1 MMMEIGM
8 HSKWLAKM
16 VHGFSATLIMFGTL
30 GGLAWSPPS
39 SVKAETKTKQQTER
53 NEGIINVSAKD
64 FLERFHLN
72 GSATYKYD
80 EKSDT
85 GIVTLTEDVKEQAG
99 NFTLKDRIDL
109 DKSFELTGSVNL
121 GSDSKTTGADGI
133 GFAFHPGDTK
143 AVGYR
148 GANMGIGGLQN
159 AIGFQLDTFHNSYSA
174 PDPNGAYPNYQLG
187 WEADPN
193 VNPYGAFVTTDG
205 EKGWATIDTDTVQKF
220 DGPKNIDGKFRP
232 FKISYD
238 GKTRLLTVQYDA
250 AEGAKYWTY
259 TIPKGEQYQQMAMAV
274 SASTG
279 GSKNK
284 HQYKFDNF
292 KYESWSGINVRYVRE
307 DKDGYHDIA
316 DPESMSGPDGQEYK
330 TEQKDIAGY
339 RFKEMGKDS
348 LPAAGIYSGT
358 GGTVIYVYEST
369 QLDSAGVKVIHKTE
383 DGKILK
389 TENATYG
396 KDSSGNPLPPI
407 VGNQY
412 FTQQGT
418 FDGYVF
424 VKVDEGGWAP
434 TGFLEKDEGIVTY
447 IYRDKNAPETAMPVT
462 VNHVDKSTGNLLKEE
477 MATFPDGL
485 FVGQR
490 YTSEIGKFPGFKYVG
505 IDENGLKPEGIL
517 DNKGGA
523 VTYYYEPE
531 PESAGEVKVHY
542 QTEDGKL
549 LGNADA
555 DYPDGQ
561 HVGKQYTTKQKA
573 FDGYEFVKVDEE
585 KGLAATGTLTPDDG
599 DVYYIYKEV
608 KPDPEP
614 AGEVKVHYQT
624 EDGKTLGSADADY
637 PDGQHVGK
645 QYTTKQKAFD
655 GYEFV
660 KVDEEKGL
668 AATGTL
674 TADGGD
680 VYYIYKVVEPT
691 PEPAGKVTVHYQTED
706 GQSLG
711 STMASYPDGQ
721 HVGKQY
727 TTEKRDFDGYEFV
740 KVDEGKGLAA
750 NGTLTA
756 DDGDVYYI
764 YKEVE
769 PIPEP
774 AGKVMVRY
782 VTDDAEPKELKD
794 SEEAEYLDEQV
805 VGGRYQTI
813 KYTFEGY
820 SFKEVSS
827 DGLPVSSYL
836 TAEGGT
842 VTYVYS
848 KEDDPAKCGRVHVT
862 HQTVDGEKLDSHEAD
877 YPNGQAVGERYEA
890 SPRDFRPLTYLFMT
904 EDSAPATG
912 TLEENDKQ
920 VTFVYGDADDNL
932 PNVKVEYKTEDGD
945 LLGNAVATYPE
956 GQEVG
961 KPYQTNQR
969 DFDGYSFVRVDAA
982 GLAANGDIPEGGG
995 MVIYLYQANPTD
1007 PTPGEPDPDPT
1018 DPEPSPVPDPKPDP
1032 EPTPEPSDPT
1042 EPSNPGDE
1050 SSSGS
1055 SESGNSSSNTDS
1067 SDTESNGNDVN
1078 SGSNTGGGN
1087 GNTSNSDSSSVN
1099 SDGTGTTTSES
1110 STTGNQNADTGK
1122 ENSNNQQQTTT
1133 GNTNTDNQLTNGQS
1147 QNYPVTDVLGEVQ
1160 RSGMVSEE
1168 TSAEQSTP
1176 SAEEATAT
1184 HDSGQALAGNQ
1195 PAMAQIDPG
1204 EPATKSSAK
1213 KDSGDLPFVGQR
1225 TEALVTI
1232 GVLALLVT
1240 FTGFY
1245 MFQKRS
1251 KK

>member
-1 MMMEIGM
+1 MMMEIGT
-8 HSKWLAKM
+8 HSKWVAKM
-16 VHGFSATLIMFGTL
+16 AHGFSATLIMFGTL
-30 GGLAWSPPS
+30 GGLAWSPPAS
-39 SVKAETKTKQQTER
+39 AKAETKTKQQTER

-64 FLERFHLN
+64 FLERFNLN
-72 GSATYKYD
+72 GSAKYKYD
-80 EKSDT
+80 EASDT
-85 GIVTLTEDVKEQAG
+85 GIVTLTENELEQAG

-121 GSDSKTTGADGI
+121 GSDPKTSGADGI

-174 PDPNGAYPNYQLG
+174 PDPNGKYPNYQLG

-205 EKGWATIDTDTVQKF
+205 EKGWATIDTATVQKF
-220 DGPKNIDGKFRP
+220 DGSKNIDGKFRP

-284 HQYKFDNF
+284 HQYKFDDF

-330 TEQKDIAGY
+330 TEQKEISGY
-339 RFKEMGKDS
+339 KFKEMGKDS
-348 LPAAGIYSGT
+348 LPASGTFSGT

-369 QLDSAGVKVIHKTE
+369 QSDSAGVKVIHKTE

-424 VKVDEGGWAP
+424 VKVDESGWAP

-505 IDENGLKPEGIL
+505 IDENGLKPTGIL
-517 DNKGGA
+517 DTKGGA

-531 PESAGEVKVHY
+531 
-542 QTEDGKL
+542 
-549 LGNADA
+549 
-555 DYPDGQ
+555 
-561 HVGKQYTTKQKA
+561 
-573 FDGYEFVKVDEE
+573 
-585 KGLAATGTLTPDDG
+585 
-599 DVYYIYKEV
+599 
-608 KPDPEP
+608 PEP

-668 AATGTL
+668 AANGTL

-680 VYYIYKVVEPT
+680 VYYIYKAVEPD
-691 PEPAGKVTVHYQTED
+691 PEPAGKITVHYQTED
-706 GQSLG
+706 GKSLG
-711 STMASYPDGQ
+711 SAMAGYPDGQ

-740 KVDEGKGLAA
+740 KVDEEKGLAA
-750 NGTLTA
+750 TGTLTA

-764 YKEVE
+764 YKATET
-769 PIPEP
+769 PDPDPEP

-794 SEEAEYLDEQV
+794 SEEAKYLDEQV
-805 VGGRYQTI
+805 VGGRYQTT

-827 DGLPVSSYL
+827 DGLPESGYL

-848 KEDDPAKCGRVHVT
+848 KEDDPAKCGRAHVT

-890 SPRDFRPLTYLFMT
+890 SPRDFRPLTYLFTT
-904 EDSAPATG
+904 EDSDPATG
-912 TLEENDKQ
+912 TLEEADKQ

-945 LLGNAVATYPE
+945 LLGSAVATYPE
-956 GQEVG
+956 GQQVG

-969 DFDGYSFVRVDAA
+969 EFNGYSFVRIDAA
-982 GLAANGDIPEGGG
+982 GLAANGDIPESGGT
-995 MVIYLYQANPTD
+995 VTYLYRANPTD
-1007 PTPGEPDPDPT
+1007 PTPGEPDPDPDPT

-1032 EPTPEPSDPT
+1032 DPEPTPEPSDPT
-1042 EPSNPGDE
+1042 EPSNPGNG
-1050 SSSGS
+1050 SGS
-1055 SESGNSSSNTDS
+1055 DNSESNNGSSNTDS
-1067 SDTESNGNDVN
+1067 SDNESNGNDVN
-1078 SGSNTGGGN
+1078 SGSNIGGGN
-1087 GNTSNSDSSSVN
+1087 GNTSNSDSSSVAGN
-1099 SDGTGTTTSES
+1099 GTGTTTS
-1110 STTGNQNADTGK
+1110 NADTGN
-1122 ENSNNQQQTTT
+1122 ENSNNQQQATT

-1147 QNYPVTDVLGEVQ
+1147 QVHPVTDVLGEVQ
-1160 RSGMVSEE
+1160 QSGM
-1168 TSAEQSTP
+1168 TSGESSTEQST
-1176 SAEEATAT
+1176 SSVEEATAT
-1184 HDSGQALAGNQ
+1184 HDSGQALAGSQ

-1204 EPATKSSAK
+1204 EPAAKSPVK
-1213 KDSGDLPFVGQR
+1213 KDSGGLPFVGQR

-1240 FTGFY
+1240 LTGFY
-1245 MFQKRS
+1245 MFKKRS

>member
-1 MMMEIGM
+1 MMMEISM

-39 SVKAETKTKQQTER
+39 SAKAETKTKQRTER

-80 EKSDT
+80 AKNDT

-121 GSDSKTTGADGI
+121 GSDSETTGADGI

-174 PDPNGAYPNYQLG
+174 PDPNGKYPNYQLG

-205 EKGWATIDTDTVQKF
+205 EKGWATIDTATVQKF
-220 DGPKNIDGKFRP
+220 DGSKNIDGKFRP

-284 HQYKFDNF
+284 HQYKFDDF

-330 TEQKDIAGY
+330 TEQKEISGY
-339 RFKEMGKDS
+339 KFKEMGKDS
-348 LPAAGIYSGT
+348 LPASGTYSGT

-369 QLDSAGVKVIHKTE
+369 QSDSAGVKVIHKTE

-424 VKVDEGGWAP
+424 VKVDESGWAP

-462 VNHVDKSTGNLLKEE
+462 VNHVDKSTGNLLKEGL
-477 MATFPDGL
+477 ATFPDGL

-490 YTSEIGKFPGFKYVG
+490 YTSEIGEFPGFKYVG
-505 IDENGLKPEGIL
+505 IDENGLKPTGIL

-531 PESAGEVKVHY
+531 
-542 QTEDGKL
+542 
-549 LGNADA
+549 
-555 DYPDGQ
+555 
-561 HVGKQYTTKQKA
+561 
-573 FDGYEFVKVDEE
+573 
-585 KGLAATGTLTPDDG
+585 
-599 DVYYIYKEV
+599 
-608 KPDPEP
+608 PEP

-668 AATGTL
+668 AANGTL
-674 TADGGD
+674 TADGG
-680 VYYIYKVVEPT
+680 
-691 PEPAGKVTVHYQTED
+691 
-706 GQSLG
+706 
-711 STMASYPDGQ
+711 
-721 HVGKQY
+721 
-727 TTEKRDFDGYEFV
+727 
-740 KVDEGKGLAA
+740 
-750 NGTLTA
+750 
-756 DDGDVYYI
+756 
-764 YKEVE
+764 
-769 PIPEP
+769 
-774 AGKVMVRY
+774 
-782 VTDDAEPKELKD
+782 
-794 SEEAEYLDEQV
+794 
-805 VGGRYQTI
+805 
-813 KYTFEGY
+813 
-820 SFKEVSS
+820 
-827 DGLPVSSYL
+827 
-836 TAEGGT
+836 
-842 VTYVYS
+842 
-848 KEDDPAKCGRVHVT
+848 
-862 HQTVDGEKLDSHEAD
+862 
-877 YPNGQAVGERYEA
+877 
-890 SPRDFRPLTYLFMT
+890 
-904 EDSAPATG
+904 
-912 TLEENDKQ
+912 
-920 VTFVYGDADDNL
+920 
-932 PNVKVEYKTEDGD
+932 
-945 LLGNAVATYPE
+945 
-956 GQEVG
+956 
-961 KPYQTNQR
+961 
-969 DFDGYSFVRVDAA
+969 
-982 GLAANGDIPEGGG
+982 
-995 MVIYLYQANPTD
+995 
-1007 PTPGEPDPDPT
+1007 
-1018 DPEPSPVPDPKPDP
+1018 
-1032 EPTPEPSDPT
+1032 
-1042 EPSNPGDE
+1042 
-1050 SSSGS
+1050 
-1055 SESGNSSSNTDS
+1055 
-1067 SDTESNGNDVN
+1067 
-1078 SGSNTGGGN
+1078 
-1087 GNTSNSDSSSVN
+1087 
-1099 SDGTGTTTSES
+1099 
-1110 STTGNQNADTGK
+1110 
-1122 ENSNNQQQTTT
+1122 
-1133 GNTNTDNQLTNGQS
+1133 
-1147 QNYPVTDVLGEVQ
+1147 
-1160 RSGMVSEE
+1160 
-1168 TSAEQSTP
+1168 
-1176 SAEEATAT
+1176 
-1184 HDSGQALAGNQ
+1184 
-1195 PAMAQIDPG
+1195 
-1204 EPATKSSAK
+1204 
-1213 KDSGDLPFVGQR
+1213 
-1225 TEALVTI
+1225 
-1232 GVLALLVT
+1232 
-1240 FTGFY
+1240 
-1245 MFQKRS
+1245 
-1251 KK
+1251 

>member
-1 MMMEIGM
+1 MMMEISM

-39 SVKAETKTKQQTER
+39 SAKAETKTKQRTER

-80 EKSDT
+80 AKNDT

-121 GSDSKTTGADGI
+121 GSDSETTGADGI

-174 PDPNGAYPNYQLG
+174 PDPNGKYPNYQLG

-205 EKGWATIDTDTVQKF
+205 EKGWATIDTATVQKF
-220 DGPKNIDGKFRP
+220 DGSKNIDGKFRP

-284 HQYKFDNF
+284 HQYKFDDF

-330 TEQKDIAGY
+330 TEQKEISGY
-339 RFKEMGKDS
+339 KFKEMGKDS
-348 LPAAGIYSGT
+348 LPASGTYSGT

-369 QLDSAGVKVIHKTE
+369 QSDSAGVKVIHKTE

-424 VKVDEGGWAP
+424 VKVDESGWAP

-462 VNHVDKSTGNLLKEE
+462 VNHVDKSTGNLLKEGL
-477 MATFPDGL
+477 ATFPDGL

-490 YTSEIGKFPGFKYVG
+490 YTSEIGEFPGFKYVG
-505 IDENGLKPEGIL
+505 IDENGLKPTGIL

-531 PESAGEVKVHY
+531 
-542 QTEDGKL
+542 
-549 LGNADA
+549 
-555 DYPDGQ
+555 
-561 HVGKQYTTKQKA
+561 
-573 FDGYEFVKVDEE
+573 
-585 KGLAATGTLTPDDG
+585 
-599 DVYYIYKEV
+599 
-608 KPDPEP
+608 PEP

-668 AATGTL
+668 AANGTL

-680 VYYIYKVVEPT
+680 VYYIYKAVEPD
-691 PEPAGKVTVHYQTED
+691 PEPAGKIIVHYQTED
-706 GQSLG
+706 GKSLG
-711 STMASYPDGQ
+711 SAIADYPDGQ
-721 HVGKQY
+721 HVGKKY

-740 KVDEGKGLAA
+740 KVDEEKGLAA
-750 NGTLTA
+750 TGTLTA

-764 YKEVE
+764 YKATET
-769 PIPEP
+769 PDPDPEP

-794 SEEAEYLDEQV
+794 SEEANYLDEQV
-805 VGGRYQTI
+805 VGGRYQTT

-820 SFKEVSS
+820 SFKEISS
-827 DGLPVSSYL
+827 DGLPESGYL

-890 SPRDFRPLTYLFMT
+890 SPRDFRPLTYLFTT
-904 EDSAPATG
+904 EDSDPATG
-912 TLEENDKQ
+912 TLEEADKQ
-920 VTFVYGDADDNL
+920 VTFVYGDADDAL

-945 LLGNAVATYPE
+945 LLGSAVATYPE
-956 GQEVG
+956 GQQVG

-969 DFDGYSFVRVDAA
+969 EFNGYSFVRIDAA

-995 MVIYLYQANPTD
+995 TVTYIYRANPTD
-1007 PTPGEPDPDPT
+1007 PTPGEPDPDPDPT

-1032 EPTPEPSDPT
+1032 DPEPTPEPSDPT
-1042 EPSNPGDE
+1042 EPSNPGGE

-1067 SDTESNGNDVN
+1067 SDAESNGNDVN
-1078 SGSNTGGGN
+1078 NGSNTGGGN
-1087 GNTSNSDSSSVN
+1087 GNASNSDSSSVAGN
-1099 SDGTGTTTSES
+1099 GTGTTTS
-1110 STTGNQNADTGK
+1110 NADTGN
-1122 ENSNNQQQTTT
+1122 ENSNNQQQAMT
-1133 GNTNTDNQLTNGQS
+1133 GNANTDNQLTSGQS
-1147 QNYPVTDVLGEVQ
+1147 QGYPITDVLGEVQ
-1160 RSGMVSEE
+1160 QSGM
-1168 TSAEQSTP
+1168 TSGESSTEQST
-1176 SAEEATAT
+1176 SSVEEATAT

-1195 PAMAQIDPG
+1195 PAMAQTDPG
-1204 EPATKSSAK
+1204 EPAVKSPVK
-1213 KDSGDLPFVGQR
+1213 KDSGGLPFVGQR

-1245 MFQKRS
+1245 MFKKRS

>member
-1 MMMEIGM
+1 MMMEIGT
-8 HSKWLAKM
+8 HSKWVAKM
-16 VHGFSATLIMFGTL
+16 AHGFSATLIMFGTL
-30 GGLAWSPPS
+30 GGLAWSPPAS
-39 SVKAETKTKQQTER
+39 AKAETKTKQQTER

-64 FLERFHLN
+64 FLERFNLN
-72 GSATYKYD
+72 GSAKYKYD
-80 EKSDT
+80 EASDT
-85 GIVTLTEDVKEQAG
+85 GIVTLTENELEQAG

-121 GSDSKTTGADGI
+121 GSDPKTSGADGI

-174 PDPNGAYPNYQLG
+174 PDPNGKYPNYQLG

-205 EKGWATIDTDTVQKF
+205 EKGWATIDTATVQKF
-220 DGPKNIDGKFRP
+220 DGSKNIDGKFRP

-284 HQYKFDNF
+284 HQYKFDDF

-330 TEQKDIAGY
+330 TEQKEISGY
-339 RFKEMGKDS
+339 KFKEMGKDS
-348 LPAAGIYSGT
+348 LPASGTFSGT

-369 QLDSAGVKVIHKTE
+369 QSDSAGVKVIHKTE

-424 VKVDEGGWAP
+424 VKVDESGWAP

-505 IDENGLKPEGIL
+505 IDENGLKPTGIL

-531 PESAGEVKVHY
+531 
-542 QTEDGKL
+542 
-549 LGNADA
+549 
-555 DYPDGQ
+555 
-561 HVGKQYTTKQKA
+561 
-573 FDGYEFVKVDEE
+573 
-585 KGLAATGTLTPDDG
+585 
-599 DVYYIYKEV
+599 
-608 KPDPEP
+608 PEP

-668 AATGTL
+668 AANGTL

-680 VYYIYKVVEPT
+680 VYYIYKAVEPD
-691 PEPAGKVTVHYQTED
+691 PEPAGKITVHYQTED
-706 GQSLG
+706 GKSLG
-711 STMASYPDGQ
+711 SAMAGYPDGQ

-740 KVDEGKGLAA
+740 KVDEEKGLAA
-750 NGTLTA
+750 TGTLTA

-764 YKEVE
+764 YKATET
-769 PIPEP
+769 PDPDPEP

-794 SEEAEYLDEQV
+794 SEEAKYLDEQV
-805 VGGRYQTI
+805 VGGRYQTT

-827 DGLPVSSYL
+827 DGLPESGYL

-848 KEDDPAKCGRVHVT
+848 KEDDPAKCGRAHVT

-890 SPRDFRPLTYLFMT
+890 SPRDFRPLTYLFTT
-904 EDSAPATG
+904 EDSDPATG
-912 TLEENDKQ
+912 TLEEADKQ

-945 LLGNAVATYPE
+945 LLGSAVATYPE
-956 GQEVG
+956 GQQVG

-969 DFDGYSFVRVDAA
+969 EFNGYSFVRIDAA
-982 GLAANGDIPEGGG
+982 GLAANGDIPESGGT
-995 MVIYLYQANPTD
+995 VTYLYRANPTD
-1007 PTPGEPDPDPT
+1007 PTPGEPDPDPDPT

-1032 EPTPEPSDPT
+1032 DPEPTPEPSDPT
-1042 EPSNPGDE
+1042 EPSNPGNG
-1050 SSSGS
+1050 SGS
-1055 SESGNSSSNTDS
+1055 DNSESNNGSSNTDS
-1067 SDTESNGNDVN
+1067 SDNESNGNDVN
-1078 SGSNTGGGN
+1078 SGSNIGGGN
-1087 GNTSNSDSSSVN
+1087 GNTSNSDSSSVAGN
-1099 SDGTGTTTSES
+1099 GTGTTTS
-1110 STTGNQNADTGK
+1110 NADTGN
-1122 ENSNNQQQTTT
+1122 ENSNNQQQATT

-1147 QNYPVTDVLGEVQ
+1147 QVHPVTDVLGEVQ
-1160 RSGMVSEE
+1160 QSGM
-1168 TSAEQSTP
+1168 TSGESSTEQST
-1176 SAEEATAT
+1176 SSVEEATAT
-1184 HDSGQALAGNQ
+1184 HDSGQALAGSQ

-1204 EPATKSSAK
+1204 EPAAKSPVK
-1213 KDSGDLPFVGQR
+1213 KDSGGLPFVGQR

-1245 MFQKRS
+1245 MFKKRS

>member
-1 MMMEIGM
+1 MMMEIGT
-8 HSKWLAKM
+8 HSKWVAKM
-16 VHGFSATLIMFGTL
+16 AHGFSATLIMFGTL
-30 GGLAWSPPS
+30 GGLAWSPPAS
-39 SVKAETKTKQQTER
+39 AKAETKTKQQTER

-64 FLERFHLN
+64 FLERFNLN
-72 GSATYKYD
+72 GSAKYKYD
-80 EKSDT
+80 EASDT
-85 GIVTLTEDVKEQAG
+85 GIVTLTENELEQAG

-121 GSDSKTTGADGI
+121 GSDPKTSGADGI

-174 PDPNGAYPNYQLG
+174 PDPNGKYPNYQLG

-205 EKGWATIDTDTVQKF
+205 EKGWATIDTATVQKF
-220 DGPKNIDGKFRP
+220 DGSKNIDGKFRP

-284 HQYKFDNF
+284 HQYKFDDF

-330 TEQKDIAGY
+330 TEQKEISGY
-339 RFKEMGKDS
+339 KFKEMGKDS
-348 LPAAGIYSGT
+348 LPASGTFSGT

-369 QLDSAGVKVIHKTE
+369 QSDSAGVKVIHKTE

-424 VKVDEGGWAP
+424 VKVDESGWAP

-505 IDENGLKPEGIL
+505 IDENGLKPTGIL

-531 PESAGEVKVHY
+531 
-542 QTEDGKL
+542 
-549 LGNADA
+549 
-555 DYPDGQ
+555 
-561 HVGKQYTTKQKA
+561 
-573 FDGYEFVKVDEE
+573 
-585 KGLAATGTLTPDDG
+585 
-599 DVYYIYKEV
+599 
-608 KPDPEP
+608 PEP

-668 AATGTL
+668 AANGTL

-680 VYYIYKVVEPT
+680 VYYIYKAVEPD
-691 PEPAGKVTVHYQTED
+691 PEPAGKITVHYQTED
-706 GQSLG
+706 GKSLG
-711 STMASYPDGQ
+711 SAMAGYPDGQ

-740 KVDEGKGLAA
+740 KVDEEKGLAA
-750 NGTLTA
+750 TGTLTA

-764 YKEVE
+764 YKATET
-769 PIPEP
+769 PDPDPEP

-794 SEEAEYLDEQV
+794 SEEAKYLDEQV
-805 VGGRYQTI
+805 VGGRYQTT

-827 DGLPVSSYL
+827 DGLPESGYL

-848 KEDDPAKCGRVHVT
+848 KEDDPAKCGRAHVT

-890 SPRDFRPLTYLFMT
+890 SPRDFRPLTYLFTT
-904 EDSAPATG
+904 EDSDPATG
-912 TLEENDKQ
+912 TLEEADKQ

-945 LLGNAVATYPE
+945 LLGSAVATYPE
-956 GQEVG
+956 GQQVG

-969 DFDGYSFVRVDAA
+969 EFNGYSFVRIDAA
-982 GLAANGDIPEGGG
+982 GLAANGDIPESGGT
-995 MVIYLYQANPTD
+995 VTYLYRANPTD
-1007 PTPGEPDPDPT
+1007 PTPGEPDPDPDPT

-1032 EPTPEPSDPT
+1032 DPEPTPEPSDPT
-1042 EPSNPGDE
+1042 EPSNPGNG
-1050 SSSGS
+1050 SGS
-1055 SESGNSSSNTDS
+1055 DNSESNNGSSNTDS
-1067 SDTESNGNDVN
+1067 SDNESNGNDVN
-1078 SGSNTGGGN
+1078 SGSNIGGGN
-1087 GNTSNSDSSSVN
+1087 GNTSNSDSSSVAGN
-1099 SDGTGTTTSES
+1099 GTGTTTS
-1110 STTGNQNADTGK
+1110 NADTGN
-1122 ENSNNQQQTTT
+1122 ENSNNQQQATT

-1147 QNYPVTDVLGEVQ
+1147 QVHPVTDVLGEVQ
-1160 RSGMVSEE
+1160 QSGM
-1168 TSAEQSTP
+1168 TSGESSTEQST
-1176 SAEEATAT
+1176 SSVEEATAT
-1184 HDSGQALAGNQ
+1184 HDSGQALAGSQ

-1204 EPATKSSAK
+1204 EPAAKSPVK
-1213 KDSGDLPFVGQR
+1213 KDSGGLPFVGQR

-1245 MFQKRS
+1245 MFKKRS
-1251 KK
+1251 K